1 MDFKD
6 INQKIILQTSLF
18 GVFMGIFSVLGWSQN
33 SQPFIW
39 LFTAVITSFYLYKNL
54 KNGIFIN
61 SMIIG
66 LSWGFDCALVIVLF
80 FKTYHLNNPLF
91 VNELINISSSYPKT
105 ILIATGLLVGTFSGF
120 LIYILIYILKTGNNI
135 NCDCEDFL
143 ESRCY

>member
-1 MDFKD
+1 MYFKD

-18 GVFMGIFSVLGWSQN
+18 GVFMGIFTVLGWSQN

-61 SMIIG
+61 CMIIG

-91 VNELINISSSYPKT
+91 VNELLNISSSYPKT

-120 LIYILIYILKTGNNI
+120 LIYILIYILKK
-135 NCDCEDFL
+135 L
-143 ESRCY
+143 K

>member
-39 LFTAVITSFYLYKNL
+39 LFTAVITSIYLYKNL

-61 SMIIG
+61 CIIIG
-66 LSWGFDCALVIVLF
+66 FSWGFDCALVIVLF

-91 VNELINISSSYPKT
+91 VNELLNISSSYPKI
-105 ILIATGLLVGTFSGF
+105 ILLATGLLVGTFSGF
-120 LIYILIYILKTGNNI
+120 LIYIPIYILKK
-135 NCDCEDFL
+135 L
-143 ESRCY
+143 K

>member
-33 SQPFIW
+33 SQPSIW
-39 LFTAVITSFYLYKNL
+39 LFTAAITSFYLYKNL
-54 KNGIFIN
+54 KNGIFIHCI
-61 SMIIG
+61 IIG

-91 VNELINISSSYPKT
+91 VNELLNISSSYPKT
-105 ILIATGLLVGTFSGF
+105 ILIAISILAGLFSGF
-120 LIYILIYILKTGNNI
+120 LIYIPIYIIKKLK
-135 NCDCEDFL
+135 
-143 ESRCY
+143 

>member
-18 GVFMGIFSVLGWSQN
+18 GVFMGIFTVLGWSQN

-61 SMIIG
+61 CMIIG

-120 LIYILIYILKTGNNI
+120 LIYILIYILKK
-135 NCDCEDFL
+135 L
-143 ESRCY
+143 K

>member
-39 LFTAVITSFYLYKNL
+39 LFTALITSFYLYKNL

-91 VNELINISSSYPKT
+91 VNELLNISSSYPKT
-105 ILIATGLLVGTFSGF
+105 ILIAAGLLAGTFSGF
-120 LIYILIYILKTGNNI
+120 LIYILIYILKKI
-135 NCDCEDFL
+135 
-143 ESRCY
+143 

>member
-66 LSWGFDCALVIVLF
+66 LSWGFDCALVIILF

-91 VNELINISSSYPKT
+91 VNELLNISSSYPKT
-105 ILIATGLLVGTFSGF
+105 ILIATGLLAGTFSGF
-120 LIYILIYILKTGNNI
+120 LIYILIYILKKI
-135 NCDCEDFL
+135 
-143 ESRCY
+143 

>member
-61 SMIIG
+61 CMIIG

-91 VNELINISSSYPKT
+91 VNELLNISSSYPKT

-120 LIYILIYILKTGNNI
+120 LIYILIYILKK
-135 NCDCEDFL
+135 L
-143 ESRCY
+143 K

>member
-91 VNELINISSSYPKT
+91 VNELLNISSSYPKT
-105 ILIATGLLVGTFSGF
+105 ILIATGLLAGTFSGF
-120 LIYILIYILKTGNNI
+120 IIYILIYILKK
-135 NCDCEDFL
+135 L
-143 ESRCY
+143 K

>member
-6 INQKIILQTSLF
+6 INQKIILQTSIF

-91 VNELINISSSYPKT
+91 VNELLNISSSYPKT
-105 ILIATGLLVGTFSGF
+105 ILIATGLLAGTFSGF
-120 LIYILIYILKTGNNI
+120 LIYILIYILKKI
-135 NCDCEDFL
+135 
-143 ESRCY
+143 

>member
-61 SMIIG
+61 CMIIG

-91 VNELINISSSYPKT
+91 VNELLNISSSYPKT
-105 ILIATGLLVGTFSGF
+105 ILIATGLLAGTFSGF
-120 LIYILIYILKTGNNI
+120 LIYILIYILKK
-135 NCDCEDFL
+135 L
-143 ESRCY
+143 K

>member
-1 MDFKD
+1 MGFKD

-54 KNGIFIN
+54 MNGIFIN
-61 SMIIG
+61 CMIIG

-91 VNELINISSSYPKT
+91 VNELLNISSSYPKI
-105 ILIATGLLVGTFSGF
+105 ILIATGLLVGTFLGF
-120 LIYILIYILKTGNNI
+120 LIYIFIYILKK
-135 NCDCEDFL
+135 L
-143 ESRCY
+143 K

>member
-1 MDFKD
+1 MGFKD

-39 LFTAVITSFYLYKNL
+39 LFTALITSFYLFKNL

-61 SMIIG
+61 CMIIG

-91 VNELINISSSYPKT
+91 VNELLNISSSYPKT
-105 ILIATGLLVGTFSGF
+105 ILICSRNHRNIICYSRFTS
-120 LIYILIYILKTGNNI
+120 NN
-135 NCDCEDFL
+135 
-143 ESRCY
+143 

>member
-1 MDFKD
+1 MGFKD

-39 LFTAVITSFYLYKNL
+39 LFTALITSFYIYKNL

-61 SMIIG
+61 CMIIG

-91 VNELINISSSYPKT
+91 VNELLNISSSYPKT
-105 ILIATGLLVGTFSGF
+105 ILIAAGLLVGTFLGF
-120 LIYILIYILKTGNNI
+120 LIYILIYILKK
-135 NCDCEDFL
+135 L
-143 ESRCY
+143 K

>member
-1 MDFKD
+1 MGFKD

-39 LFTAVITSFYLYKNL
+39 LFTALITSFYLYKNL

-61 SMIIG
+61 CMIIG

-91 VNELINISSSYPKT
+91 VNELLNISSSYPKT
-105 ILIATGLLVGTFSGF
+105 ILIATGLLAGTFSGF
-120 LIYILIYILKTGNNI
+120 LIYILIYILKK
-135 NCDCEDFL
+135 L
-143 ESRCY
+143 K